1 VGGKWM
7 YNFFMATY
15 LTGVYASAM
24 TAQTSVS
31 GIFYAMGREGVLPRN
46 LFFHLHRKFHTPWR
60 AILFVATVSLLALCL
75 DLNLVVT
82 SPAIG

>member
-1 VGGKWM
+1 M

-31 GIFYAMGREGVLPRN
+31 RIFYAMGREGVLPRKV
-46 LFFHLHRKFHTPWR
+46 FPSASQIPHTVAGHFVRCHHLAAGP
-60 AILFVATVSLLALCL
+60 V
-75 DLNLVVT
+75 
-82 SPAIG
+82 P